1 MSHSHKTLGLALVA
15 VFVACAML
23 APMAHA
29 EETTP
34 TFTAGEGLARE
45 TGSQIETQQFTLA
58 TGTVKCKEAN
68 LVDNAAVAGM
78 MLIME
83 PSYSGCTLAGISA
96 TVTMNG
102 CKYTFEPTST
112 TEADKYIGRMGIVCP
127 VGASIKIV
135 NSACTVTIEEQLNLE
150 TVEFENNT
158 AAEPK
163 KDEKWTTNVKNLVY
177 MQTGTC
183 SGGTGIFGGG
193 GMMGSET
200 VKGESSVGEPVDLW
214 IGD

>member
-1 MSHSHKTLGLALVA
+1 
-15 VFVACAML
+15 ML
-23 APMAHA
+23 APVAHA
-29 EETTP
+29 EEKTP
-34 TFTAGEGLARE
+34 TFTAGEGLSRE
-45 TGSQIETQQFTLA
+45 TGSQVEQQQFTLA
-58 TGTVKCKEAN
+58 AGTVKCNEAN
-68 LVDNAAVAGM
+68 LVDKAAIAGM

-83 PSYSGCTLAGISA
+83 PSYSGCTLGGSSA

-112 TEADKYIGRMGIVCP
+112 TEEDRYMGRMGIICP
-127 VGASIKIV
+127 LNGSIKIS
-135 NSACTVTIEEQLNLE
+135 NAACTVTIEEQLNLE
-150 TVEFENNT
+150 AVEFENNT

-163 KDEKWTTNVKNLVY
+163 KDETWTTNIKSLVY

-200 VKGESSVGEPVDLW
+200 VKGESEFGEPVDLW

>member
-1 MSHSHKTLGLALVA
+1 MSHSHRTLGLATVA
-15 VFVACAML
+15 VFVASAML
-23 APMAHA
+23 APLAHA
-29 EETTP
+29 ENTP
-34 TFTAGEGLARE
+34 TFTAGEGLSRE
-45 TGSQIETQQFTLA
+45 TGSQVEQQQFTLA
-58 TGTVKCKEAN
+58 TGTLKCKEAN
-68 LVDNAAVAGM
+68 LVDSAAVAGM

-83 PSYSGCTLAGISA
+83 PSYIGCTLGGISA

-112 TEADKYIGRMGIVCP
+112 TEPDRYMGRMGIVCP
-127 VGASIKIV
+127 VGGSIKIS
-135 NSACTVTIEEQLNLE
+135 NSACTVTIEEQINLE

-158 AAEPK
+158 TAEPK
-163 KDEKWTTNVKNLVY
+163 KDEKWTTNIKNLTY

-183 SGGTGIFGGG
+183 SGGTGIFEG

>member
-1 MSHSHKTLGLALVA
+1 MIA
-15 VFVACAML
+15 VFVAGAML
-23 APMAHA
+23 APAAHA
-29 EETTP
+29 EEKTP

-45 TGSQIETQQFTLA
+45 TGSQVEQQQFTLA
-58 TGTVKCKEAN
+58 TGTFKCKEAN
-68 LVDNAAVAGM
+68 LTDKAAVTGM

-83 PSYSGCTLAGISA
+83 PSYSGCTLGGVTA
-96 TVTMNG
+96 TVSMNE

-112 TEADKYIGRMGIVCP
+112 TEPDKYMGRMGVICP
-127 VGASIKIV
+127 VGGSIKIS
-135 NSACTVTIEEQLNLE
+135 NGACTVTIEEQLNLE
-150 TVEFENNT
+150 AVEFENNT

-163 KDEKWTTNVKNLVY
+163 KDEKWTTNIKSLVY

-183 SGGTGIFGGG
+183 SGGTGIFASG

-200 VKGESSVGEPVDLW
+200 VKGESAVGEPVDLW